1 VLKKFRDSSRSDGS
15 GEKGNS
21 RLPRGLS
28 GEAVEYDMAGVT
40 SEAEAQELIEFTVE
54 LRSEVLHW
62 RSVALA

>member
-1 VLKKFRDSSRSDGS
+1 VKR
-15 GEKGNS
+15 NT
-21 RLPRGLS
+21 
-28 GEAVEYDMAGVT
+28 VEYDMAGVT

>member
-1 VLKKFRDSSRSDGS
+1 MGAAKKETADYLEVCRVKR
-15 GEKGNS
+15 NT
-21 RLPRGLS
+21 
-28 GEAVEYDMAGVT
+28 VEYDMAGVT